1 MLVAEKQPSP
11 HSSSAS
17 SQPAPTGA
25 PGTPAAS
32 ASVHNHNAVIGAVVG
47 SVIGGLV
54 LICIVVAT
62 IVVTRRRHARTQQDR
77 IREKLEFT
85 AVPFSIDVDQI
96 VPNGHPHPPSAASSP
111 PTSEKVG
118 VLEPQLLVQEPRTAG
133 QPSNPH
139 SNPPTNYSAETDI
152 SVPALLARLT
162 DLISGLPRG
171 ANLNEAPPQ
180 YDERG

>member
-1 MLVAEKQPSP
+1 M
-11 HSSSAS
+11 
-17 SQPAPTGA
+17 
-25 PGTPAAS
+25 
-32 ASVHNHNAVIGAVVG
+32 G

-77 IREKLEFT
+77 IRKKLEFT
-85 AVPFSIDVDQI
+85 AVPFSVEVGQI
-96 VPNGHPHPPSAASSP
+96 VPSGHPNLPSAASSP
-111 PTSEKVG
+111 PTPEKAG
-118 VLEPQLLVQEPRTAG
+118 VFEPQRLVQEPETAG

-152 SVPALLARLT
+152 SSVPALLARLT

-171 ANLNEAPPQ
+171 ANEAPPQ